1 MFDVIQRSVHEPIRL
16 NMTWE
21 QYWLGSDRGLIK
33 AWEIGRQL
41 RDHQSEIVVCAER
54 RELPVL
60 PWKGGVEKTTKAAKW
75 GSLYYLAQWQGMR
88 GDDLKINT
96 KNETRIVCAK
106 TGVTVTFVD
115 NVSIHGNDT

>member
-54 RELPVL
+54 GELPVL